1 MTELK
6 TEVLKTELKAQ
17 VKPQELKAK
26 ESPSEELARV
36 KAELEAVKKN
46 QEDFEEKALEQ
57 ACKAVG
63 VSAADFLSMQDAK
76 KSTEEMIE
84 FDIGDTVVHINGMP
98 YSGVGRVT
106 RAVAE
111 VIMHMASASRDQ
123 KMKSMVGRNYELIGG
138 LGGPMK
144 TRLISTVQG

>member
-1 MTELK
+1 MSELK
-6 TEVLKTELKAQ
+6 TEVKT
-17 VKPQELKAK
+17 QELKAK
-26 ESPSEELARV
+26 ELPAALAKENPAQELARL
-36 KAELEAVKKN
+36 KAELASLKKN
-46 QEDFEEKALEQ
+46 QEEFEEKALEQ

-63 VSAADFLSMQDAK
+63 VSPADFISMQEAK
-76 KSTEEMIE
+76 NSTEEIIE